1 MARAVRRGVFVNRGR
16 VANLRGMLRGSV
28 EHCPATRFPHAESVV
43 QPLIASLLLA
53 SVLVAT
59 PLSAQSPPTASNS
72 TSKPDAAADSLESPS
87 RPKTTKAKSA
97 RVGSAKVATPKPPQK
112 TWSGG
117 RNGYAVDSAE
127 AASLWPVKGPAPLS
141 GSILPAKR
149 IVAYYGNPL
158 SKRMGILGEIP
169 PDEMLARLDREVA
182 RWEKADPTTPVQ
194 PALHL
199 IAVVAQGSAGRDGMW
214 RTRMSDSLIER
225 VYGWAQKR
233 NALLFLD
240 IQVAHSTLQAELPR
254 LSRFLERP
262 NVHLGI
268 DPEFSMKGKHK
279 PGSRIGSYDAVDIN
293 YASRFLS
300 DLVESK
306 NLPPKV
312 LVVHRF
318 TRPMVTNT
326 KNIRLDPRV
335 QIVMH
340 MDGWGPPWMKL
351 DSYHDYIYLHPV
363 QYTGFKL
370 FYKNDTKK
378 GNPLMTPEQVLKIF
392 PKPLYI
398 QYQ

>member
-1 MARAVRRGVFVNRGR
+1 MQSNV
-16 VANLRGMLRGSV
+16 L
-28 EHCPATRFPHAESVV
+28 C
-43 QPLIASLLLA
+43 LIASAIIAAPLA
-53 SVLVAT
+53 GH
-59 PLSAQSPPTASNS
+59 AQPANTTQSQAR
-72 TSKPDAAADSLESPS
+72 ADSLGKREKGSS
-87 RPKTTKAKSA
+87 KTSSAKSSTAKPSAAKSSTA
-97 RVGSAKVATPKPPQK
+97 RSGTAKSTAAAKPARK
-112 TWSGG
+112 TWTGG
-117 RNGYAVDSAE
+117 RNGFVVDSAE
-127 AASLWPVKGPAPLS
+127 AASLWPVKGPAPLP
-141 GSILPAKR
+141 GAILPAKR
-149 IVAYYGNPL
+149 IIAYYGNPL
-158 SKRMGILGEIP
+158 SKRMGILGEVP
-169 PDEMLARLDREVA
+169 PDEMLSRLDREVA
-182 RWEKADPTTPVQ
+182 KWEKADPSTPVQ

-225 VYGWAQKR
+225 VYGWAQKQ

-240 IQVAHSTLQAELPR
+240 IQVAHSTLQQEIPR
-254 LSRFLERP
+254 LAKFLERP

-268 DPEFSMKGKHK
+268 DPEFSMKTKAK
-279 PGSRIGSYDAVDIN
+279 PGTKIGSFDAVDIN
-293 YASRFLS
+293 YAANYLAE
-300 DLVESK
+300 LAAAK
-306 NLPPKV
+306 NLPPKI

-326 KNIRLDPRV
+326 KNIKLDPRV

-370 FYKNDTKK
+370 FYHNDTKK
-378 GNPLMTPEQVLKIF
+378 GHPLMTPEQVLKVF